1 MLIQK
6 NETAIQVLKILYSQ
20 NKKKSK
26 KIKKTHY
33 NTVYPRAIEAKYKTK
48 LSSYFQP
55 LIDYVNKFL
64 EENED
69 ALLRG
74 DSMQL
79 KLDVLPGGTFRRM
92 IASLEG
98 WLSVYM
104 PTVPELKEGQNNVI
118 LMGLNQT
125 AEQLKAH
132 EDKQFQ
138 KQLQNGIGVSFQ
150 TDASWWS
157 DTKTTWAGNNYN
169 LIVSNARN
177 YVNQINNLAEQAV
190 VNGWSPKQLQEQIK
204 KASNGLSD
212 KKCRLLAR
220 DQIGKL
226 QGQVA
231 EAQMEE
237 IGLEMYIWD
246 TSGDERVRGN
256 PAGKYPTGFPS
267 HYVMD
272 GLLCRWDDAT
282 VYSKDNGKTWINR
295 PANAVKLHPGRD
307 IQCRCV
313 ALAYIPELLH
323 EMDNNADVKFEE
335 VNNIETPVQLTSE
348 EMQLKQQLAEQ
359 LSTEFKSLKNNE
371 MDSVLNSLVTKDFGY
386 IDKNLLTNKSVINK
400 LHKYIDSQIGNTISV
415 YNASGLKCQL
425 EILQDLAK
433 NNKPLTHFRTKN
445 SLDKMIEFISKINNG
460 DLSFIK
466 NNFSYE
472 DFIYL
477 SSTHLGNPDI
487 TRKSNSLGLLKYTNF
502 EKLDNTTFFHN
513 YIRGAFDTDNY
524 ITSLEKINVAKDVNM
539 QFSKINFDLKSYSP
553 YSLFRNIELAKSHFG
568 TPWGTA
574 DEWNKD
580 AFAIAFWDTEYK
592 PFNKKTQKLV
602 NGFTHSIDEK
612 TLRQSIGN
620 RLKAQEI
627 MKNSKCLVPSKV
639 SYGSQDFNYFKNN
652 EFLRMQFSF
661 DGNEVKYKVGQ
672 VLEQTGICAF
682 SPSEL
687 HNEIW
692 YDSKTKQGAKYPV
705 RFHLKDSEKVR
716 NSASLVIVDD
726 LGTGTGTK
734 LNPEEIDFAI
744 SKLKVVKI
752 EDGFV
757 VDKTRPVKEVWVEI
771 AD

>member
-33 NTVYPRAIEAKYKTK
+33 NTVYPRAIEAKYKRK

-150 TDASWWS
+150 TDASWWT

-212 KKCRLLAR
+212 KKCCLLAR

-256 PAGKYPTGFPS
+256 PAGKYPTAVPS

-313 ALAYIPELLH
+313 ALAYIPELLS
-323 EMDNNADVKFEE
+323 EVSAEPVESFELPAMSNTSDTDTE
-335 VNNIETPVQLTSE
+335 DITAPVPEIIHFTD
-348 EMQLKQQLAEQ
+348 EQ
-359 LSTEFKSLKNNE
+359 LQQINQNVDNVLEAVKDEKLRKYVKDSLNDIAVSNSNMKVLFYKTMNKMKSSYIKFGNK
-371 MDSVLNSLVTKDFGY
+371 TKY
-386 IDKNLLTNKSVINK
+386 ENK
-400 LHKYIDSQIGNTISV
+400 LIYF
-415 YNASGLKCQL
+415 
-425 EILQDLAK
+425 K
-433 NNKPLTHFRTKN
+433 NGVKLSNHRDIIHELGRAFSALTDRTGKN
-445 SLDKMIEFISKINNG
+445 
-460 DLSFIK
+460 
-466 NNFSYE
+466 Y
-472 DFIYL
+472 
-477 SSTHLGNPDI
+477 
-487 TRKSNSLGLLKYTNF
+487 
-502 EKLDNTTFFHN
+502 
-513 YIRGAFDTDNY
+513 
-524 ITSLEKINVAKDVNM
+524 SLEKTFISAV
-539 QFSKINFDLKSYSP
+539 
-553 YSLFRNIELAKSHFG
+553 
-568 TPWGTA
+568 
-574 DEWNKD
+574 NKD
-580 AFAIAFWDTEYK
+580 YNALLQKYKTPEKLREHIIQLCSKNKSSFGGVSDIIGGIQKNPLPGLYGHNKEYWLEEENKVYKEAYADIFQMMFDKKSSQAVAHDLFPESYNIIRKQVAFA
-592 PFNKKTQKLV
+592 
-602 NGFTHSIDEK
+602 
-612 TLRQSIGN
+612 
-620 RLKAQEI
+620 
-627 MKNSKCLVPSKV
+627 
-639 SYGSQDFNYFKNN
+639 
-652 EFLRMQFSF
+652 
-661 DGNEVKYKVGQ
+661 VKG
-672 VLEQTGICAF
+672 
-682 SPSEL
+682 EL
-687 HNEIW
+687 
-692 YDSKTKQGAKYPV
+692 
-705 RFHLKDSEKVR
+705 
-716 NSASLVIVDD
+716 
-726 LGTGTGTK
+726 
-734 LNPEEIDFAI
+734 
-744 SKLKVVKI
+744 
-752 EDGFV
+752 
-757 VDKTRPVKEVWVEI
+757 
-771 AD
+771 

>member
-92 IASLEG
+92 ITSLEG

-125 AEQLKAH
+125 AEQLKEH

-150 TDASWWS
+150 TNASWWPN
-157 DTKTTWAGNNYN
+157 TKATWAGNNYN

-256 PAGKYPTGFPS
+256 PAGKYPTAVPS

-272 GLLCRWDDAT
+272 GCLCRWDNAT
-282 VYSKDNGKTWINR
+282 LYSKDNGKTWIDR
-295 PANAVKLHPGRD
+295 PANAVKLHPGQD

-313 ALAYIPELLH
+313 ALAYIPELLS
-323 EMDNNADVKFEE
+323 EVSAEPVESFELPVMSNASDADTED
-335 VNNIETPVQLTSE
+335 ITAPVPEIVHFTD
-348 EMQLKQQLAEQ
+348 EQ
-359 LSTEFKSLKNNE
+359 LQQINQNVDNILEAVKDEKLRKYVKDSLNDIAVSNSNMK
-371 MDSVLNSLVTKDFGY
+371 VLFYKT
-386 IDKNLLTNKSVINK
+386 T
-400 LHKYIDSQIGNTISV
+400 
-415 YNASGLKCQL
+415 
-425 EILQDLAK
+425 
-433 NNKPLTHFRTKN
+433 
-445 SLDKMIEFISKINNG
+445 DKMKSPYIKFGDKTRYGNKIIYFKNG
-460 DLSFIK
+460 VKLSNHRDIIHELGHAFSSLTDRTGK
-466 NNFSYE
+466 NY
-472 DFIYL
+472 
-477 SSTHLGNPDI
+477 
-487 TRKSNSLGLLKYTNF
+487 
-502 EKLDNTTFFHN
+502 
-513 YIRGAFDTDNY
+513 
-524 ITSLEKINVAKDVNM
+524 SLEKTFISAV
-539 QFSKINFDLKSYSP
+539 
-553 YSLFRNIELAKSHFG
+553 
-568 TPWGTA
+568 
-574 DEWNKD
+574 NKD
-580 AFAIAFWDTEYK
+580 YNALLQKYKTPEKLREYIIQVCSKNKSSFGGVSDIIGGIQKNPLPGLYGHNKEYWLEEENKVYKEAYADIFQMMFDKKSSQAVAQDLFPESYNIIRKQVAFA
-592 PFNKKTQKLV
+592 
-602 NGFTHSIDEK
+602 
-612 TLRQSIGN
+612 
-620 RLKAQEI
+620 
-627 MKNSKCLVPSKV
+627 
-639 SYGSQDFNYFKNN
+639 
-652 EFLRMQFSF
+652 
-661 DGNEVKYKVGQ
+661 VKG
-672 VLEQTGICAF
+672 
-682 SPSEL
+682 EL
-687 HNEIW
+687 
-692 YDSKTKQGAKYPV
+692 
-705 RFHLKDSEKVR
+705 
-716 NSASLVIVDD
+716 
-726 LGTGTGTK
+726 
-734 LNPEEIDFAI
+734 
-744 SKLKVVKI
+744 
-752 EDGFV
+752 
-757 VDKTRPVKEVWVEI
+757 
-771 AD
+771 

>member
-6 NETAIQVLKILYSQ
+6 NETAIQVLKIMYSQ

-48 LSSYFQP
+48 LFSYFQP

-64 EENED
+64 EENKD

-92 IASLEG
+92 ITSLEG

-125 AEQLKAH
+125 AEQLKEH

-150 TDASWWS
+150 TNVPWWPN
-157 DTKTTWAGNNYN
+157 TKATWAGNNYN

-256 PAGKYPTGFPS
+256 PAGKYPTAVPS

-282 VYSKDNGKTWINR
+282 VYSKDNGKTWIDR
-295 PANAVKLHPGRD
+295 PANAVKLHPGQD

-313 ALAYIPELLH
+313 ALAYIPELLS
-323 EMDNNADVKFEE
+323 E
-335 VNNIETPVQLTSE
+335 V
-348 EMQLKQQLAEQ
+348 
-359 LSTEFKSLKNNE
+359 
-371 MDSVLNSLVTKDFGY
+371 
-386 IDKNLLTNKSVINK
+386 
-400 LHKYIDSQIGNTISV
+400 
-415 YNASGLKCQL
+415 SG
-425 EILQDLAK
+425 
-433 NNKPLTHFRTKN
+433 
-445 SLDKMIEFISKINNG
+445 
-460 DLSFIK
+460 
-466 NNFSYE
+466 
-472 DFIYL
+472 
-477 SSTHLGNPDI
+477 
-487 TRKSNSLGLLKYTNF
+487 
-502 EKLDNTTFFHN
+502 
-513 YIRGAFDTDNY
+513 
-524 ITSLEKINVAKDVNM
+524 TSLE
-539 QFSKINFDLKSYSP
+539 
-553 YSLFRNIELAKSHFG
+553 NI
-568 TPWGTA
+568 
-574 DEWNKD
+574 
-580 AFAIAFWDTEYK
+580 
-592 PFNKKTQKLV
+592 
-602 NGFTHSIDEK
+602 
-612 TLRQSIGN
+612 
-620 RLKAQEI
+620 
-627 MKNSKCLVPSKV
+627 
-639 SYGSQDFNYFKNN
+639 
-652 EFLRMQFSF
+652 
-661 DGNEVKYKVGQ
+661 
-672 VLEQTGICAF
+672 
-682 SPSEL
+682 
-687 HNEIW
+687 
-692 YDSKTKQGAKYPV
+692 
-705 RFHLKDSEKVR
+705 
-716 NSASLVIVDD
+716 
-726 LGTGTGTK
+726 
-734 LNPEEIDFAI
+734 
-744 SKLKVVKI
+744 
-752 EDGFV
+752 
-757 VDKTRPVKEVWVEI
+757 
-771 AD
+771 

>member
-92 IASLEG
+92 ITSLEG

-150 TDASWWS
+150 TNAPWWPN
-157 DTKTTWAGNNYN
+157 TKATWAGNNYN

-256 PAGKYPTGFPS
+256 PAGKYPTAVPS

-272 GLLCRWDDAT
+272 ELLCRWDDAT
-282 VYSKDNGKTWINR
+282 VYSKDNGKTWIDR
-295 PANAVKLHPGRD
+295 PANAVKLHPGQD

-313 ALAYIPELLH
+313 ALAYIPELLS
-323 EMDNNADVKFEE
+323 EVSAEPVESFELPAMSNASDADTED
-335 VNNIETPVQLTSE
+335 ITAPVPEIVHFTD
-348 EMQLKQQLAEQ
+348 EQ
-359 LSTEFKSLKNNE
+359 LQQINQNVDNILEAVKDEKLRKYVKDSLNDIAVSNSNMK
-371 MDSVLNSLVTKDFGY
+371 VLFYKTM
-386 IDKNLLTNKSVINK
+386 
-400 LHKYIDSQIGNTISV
+400 
-415 YNASGLKCQL
+415 
-425 EILQDLAK
+425 
-433 NNKPLTHFRTKN
+433 
-445 SLDKMIEFISKINNG
+445 DKMKSPYIKFGDKTRYGNKIIYFKNG
-460 DLSFIK
+460 VKLSNHRDIIHELGHAFSSLTDRTGK
-466 NNFSYE
+466 NY
-472 DFIYL
+472 
-477 SSTHLGNPDI
+477 
-487 TRKSNSLGLLKYTNF
+487 
-502 EKLDNTTFFHN
+502 
-513 YIRGAFDTDNY
+513 
-524 ITSLEKINVAKDVNM
+524 SLEKTFISAV
-539 QFSKINFDLKSYSP
+539 
-553 YSLFRNIELAKSHFG
+553 
-568 TPWGTA
+568 
-574 DEWNKD
+574 NKD
-580 AFAIAFWDTEYK
+580 YNALLQKYKTPEKLREYIIQVCSKNKSSFGGVSDIIGGIQKNPLPGLYGHNKEYWLEEENKVYKEAYADIFQMMFDKKSSQAVAHDLFPESYNIIRKQVAFA
-592 PFNKKTQKLV
+592 
-602 NGFTHSIDEK
+602 
-612 TLRQSIGN
+612 
-620 RLKAQEI
+620 
-627 MKNSKCLVPSKV
+627 
-639 SYGSQDFNYFKNN
+639 
-652 EFLRMQFSF
+652 
-661 DGNEVKYKVGQ
+661 VKG
-672 VLEQTGICAF
+672 
-682 SPSEL
+682 EL
-687 HNEIW
+687 
-692 YDSKTKQGAKYPV
+692 
-705 RFHLKDSEKVR
+705 
-716 NSASLVIVDD
+716 
-726 LGTGTGTK
+726 
-734 LNPEEIDFAI
+734 
-744 SKLKVVKI
+744 
-752 EDGFV
+752 
-757 VDKTRPVKEVWVEI
+757 
-771 AD
+771 

>member
-92 IASLEG
+92 IISLEG

-256 PAGKYPTGFPS
+256 PAGKYPTAVPS

-313 ALAYIPELLH
+313 ALAYIPELLS
-323 EMDNNADVKFEE
+323 EVSAEPVESFELPAMSNAS
-335 VNNIETPVQLTSE
+335 NTETEDITAPVPEIVHFTD
-348 EMQLKQQLAEQ
+348 EQ
-359 LSTEFKSLKNNE
+359 LQQINQNIDNVLEAVKDEKLRKYVKDSLNDIAVSNSNMK
-371 MDSVLNSLVTKDFGY
+371 VLFYKT
-386 IDKNLLTNKSVINK
+386 INK
-400 LHKYIDSQIGNTISV
+400 MKSPYIKFGNKTKYENKLI
-415 YNASGLKCQL
+415 YF
-425 EILQDLAK
+425 K
-433 NNKPLTHFRTKN
+433 NGVKLSNHRDIIHELGHAFSALTDRTGKN
-445 SLDKMIEFISKINNG
+445 
-460 DLSFIK
+460 
-466 NNFSYE
+466 Y
-472 DFIYL
+472 
-477 SSTHLGNPDI
+477 
-487 TRKSNSLGLLKYTNF
+487 
-502 EKLDNTTFFHN
+502 
-513 YIRGAFDTDNY
+513 
-524 ITSLEKINVAKDVNM
+524 SLEKTFISAV
-539 QFSKINFDLKSYSP
+539 
-553 YSLFRNIELAKSHFG
+553 
-568 TPWGTA
+568 
-574 DEWNKD
+574 NKD
-580 AFAIAFWDTEYK
+580 YNALLQKYKTPEKLREHIIQLCSKNKSSFGGVSDIIGGIQKNPLPGLYGHNKEYWLEEENKVYKEAYADIFQMMFDKKSSQAVAHNLFPESYNIIRKQVAFA
-592 PFNKKTQKLV
+592 
-602 NGFTHSIDEK
+602 
-612 TLRQSIGN
+612 
-620 RLKAQEI
+620 
-627 MKNSKCLVPSKV
+627 
-639 SYGSQDFNYFKNN
+639 
-652 EFLRMQFSF
+652 
-661 DGNEVKYKVGQ
+661 VKG
-672 VLEQTGICAF
+672 
-682 SPSEL
+682 EL
-687 HNEIW
+687 
-692 YDSKTKQGAKYPV
+692 
-705 RFHLKDSEKVR
+705 
-716 NSASLVIVDD
+716 
-726 LGTGTGTK
+726 
-734 LNPEEIDFAI
+734 
-744 SKLKVVKI
+744 
-752 EDGFV
+752 
-757 VDKTRPVKEVWVEI
+757 
-771 AD
+771 

>member
-1 MLIQK
+1 MSVEK

-92 IASLEG
+92 ITSLEG

-150 TDASWWS
+150 TNAPWWLN
-157 DTKTTWAGNNYN
+157 TKATWAGNNYN

-226 QGQVA
+226 QGQVS

-237 IGLEMYIWD
+237 VGLEMYIWD
-246 TSGDERVRGN
+246 TSGDERVR
-256 PAGKYPTGFPS
+256 PTHKP
-267 HYVMD
+267 MD

-282 VYSKDNGKTWINR
+282 VYSYDNGKTWVDR
-295 PANAVKLHPGRD
+295 PATAVKMHPGRD

-313 ALAYIPELLH
+313 ALAYIPELLS
-323 EMDNNADVKFEE
+323 E
-335 VNNIETPVQLTSE
+335 VSAEPVES
-348 EMQLKQQLAEQ
+348 
-359 LSTEFKSLKNNE
+359 F
-371 MDSVLNSLVTKDFGY
+371 VL
-386 IDKNLLTNKSVINK
+386 
-400 LHKYIDSQIGNTISV
+400 
-415 YNASGLKCQL
+415 
-425 EILQDLAK
+425 
-433 NNKPLTHFRTKN
+433 
-445 SLDKMIEFISKINNG
+445 
-460 DLSFIK
+460 
-466 NNFSYE
+466 
-472 DFIYL
+472 
-477 SSTHLGNPDI
+477 
-487 TRKSNSLGLLKYTNF
+487 
-502 EKLDNTTFFHN
+502 
-513 YIRGAFDTDNY
+513 
-524 ITSLEKINVAKDVNM
+524 
-539 QFSKINFDLKSYSP
+539 
-553 YSLFRNIELAKSHFG
+553 
-568 TPWGTA
+568 
-574 DEWNKD
+574 
-580 AFAIAFWDTEYK
+580 
-592 PFNKKTQKLV
+592 
-602 NGFTHSIDEK
+602 
-612 TLRQSIGN
+612 
-620 RLKAQEI
+620 
-627 MKNSKCLVPSKV
+627 
-639 SYGSQDFNYFKNN
+639 
-652 EFLRMQFSF
+652 
-661 DGNEVKYKVGQ
+661 
-672 VLEQTGICAF
+672 
-682 SPSEL
+682 
-687 HNEIW
+687 
-692 YDSKTKQGAKYPV
+692 
-705 RFHLKDSEKVR
+705 
-716 NSASLVIVDD
+716 
-726 LGTGTGTK
+726 
-734 LNPEEIDFAI
+734 
-744 SKLKVVKI
+744 
-752 EDGFV
+752 
-757 VDKTRPVKEVWVEI
+757 
-771 AD
+771 

>member
-55 LIDYVNKFL
+55 LINYVNKFL

-74 DSMQL
+74 DSMRL

-92 IASLEG
+92 ITSLEG

-125 AEQLKAH
+125 AEQLKAY

-150 TDASWWS
+150 TDASWWPN
-157 DTKTTWAGNNYN
+157 TKATWAGNNYN

-256 PAGKYPTGFPS
+256 PAGKYPTAVPS

-272 GLLCRWDDAT
+272 GCLCRWDNAT
-282 VYSKDNGKTWINR
+282 LYSKDNGKTWIDR
-295 PANAVKLHPGRD
+295 PANAVKLHPGQD

-313 ALAYIPELLH
+313 ALAYIPELLS
-323 EMDNNADVKFEE
+323 EVSAEPVESFELPAMSNASDADTED
-335 VNNIETPVQLTSE
+335 ITAPVPEIVHFTD
-348 EMQLKQQLAEQ
+348 EQ
-359 LSTEFKSLKNNE
+359 LQQINQNVDNVLEAVKDEKLRKYVKDSLNDIAVSNSNMKVLFYKTMDKMKSPYIK
-371 MDSVLNSLVTKDFGY
+371 FG
-386 IDKNLLTNKSVINK
+386 DKTRYGNK
-400 LHKYIDSQIGNTISV
+400 LIYF
-415 YNASGLKCQL
+415 
-425 EILQDLAK
+425 K
-433 NNKPLTHFRTKN
+433 NGVKLSNHRDIIHELGHAFSALMDRTGKN
-445 SLDKMIEFISKINNG
+445 
-460 DLSFIK
+460 
-466 NNFSYE
+466 Y
-472 DFIYL
+472 
-477 SSTHLGNPDI
+477 
-487 TRKSNSLGLLKYTNF
+487 
-502 EKLDNTTFFHN
+502 
-513 YIRGAFDTDNY
+513 
-524 ITSLEKINVAKDVNM
+524 SLEKTFISAV
-539 QFSKINFDLKSYSP
+539 
-553 YSLFRNIELAKSHFG
+553 
-568 TPWGTA
+568 
-574 DEWNKD
+574 NKD
-580 AFAIAFWDTEYK
+580 YNALLQKYKTPEKLREYIIQVCNKNKSSFGGVSDIIGGIQKNPLPGLYGHNKEYWLEEENKVYKEAYADIFQMMFDKKSSQAVAHDLFPESYNIIRKQVAFA
-592 PFNKKTQKLV
+592 
-602 NGFTHSIDEK
+602 
-612 TLRQSIGN
+612 
-620 RLKAQEI
+620 
-627 MKNSKCLVPSKV
+627 
-639 SYGSQDFNYFKNN
+639 
-652 EFLRMQFSF
+652 
-661 DGNEVKYKVGQ
+661 VKGG
-672 VLEQTGICAF
+672 L
-682 SPSEL
+682 
-687 HNEIW
+687 
-692 YDSKTKQGAKYPV
+692 
-705 RFHLKDSEKVR
+705 
-716 NSASLVIVDD
+716 
-726 LGTGTGTK
+726 
-734 LNPEEIDFAI
+734 
-744 SKLKVVKI
+744 
-752 EDGFV
+752 
-757 VDKTRPVKEVWVEI
+757 
-771 AD
+771 

>member
-92 IASLEG
+92 ITSLEG

-104 PTVPELKEGQNNVI
+104 PTVSELKEGQNNVI

-125 AEQLKAH
+125 AEQLKVH

-150 TDASWWS
+150 TNAPWWPN
-157 DTKTTWAGNNYN
+157 TKATWAGNNYN

-231 EAQMEE
+231 ETQMEE

-256 PAGKYPTGFPS
+256 PAGKYPTAVPS

-282 VYSKDNGKTWINR
+282 VYSKDNGKTWIDR
-295 PANAVKLHPGRD
+295 PANAVKLHPGQD

-313 ALAYIPELLH
+313 ALAYIPELLS
-323 EMDNNADVKFEE
+323 EVSATPMNDLDVVEISKE
-335 VNNIETPVQLTSE
+335 
-348 EMQLKQQLAEQ
+348 AEQ
-359 LSTEFKSLKNNE
+359 LNDNLLEQNILLQQKDILDSLSTSEKKAFGHYAEAYYNPVNNYLE
-371 MDSVLNSLVTKDFGY
+371 NRTLNYGNEKQAQKL
-386 IDKNLLTNKSVINK
+386 IDKMDKAFSK
-400 LHKYIDSQIGNTISV
+400 
-415 YNASGLKCQL
+415 A
-425 EILQDLAK
+425 
-433 NNKPLTHFRTKN
+433 KPLDFDVTLFRR
-445 SLDKMIEFISKINNG
+445 EWANN
-460 DLSFIK
+460 
-466 NNFSYE
+466 
-472 DFIYL
+472 
-477 SSTHLGNPDI
+477 
-487 TRKSNSLGLLKYTNF
+487 
-502 EKLDNTTFFHN
+502 
-513 YIRGAFDTDNY
+513 
-524 ITSLEKINVAKDVNM
+524 
-539 QFSKINFDLKSYSP
+539 SYSP
-553 YSLFRNIELAKSHFG
+553 THTKGEIFKIDKYVSTSISKNH
-568 TPWGTA
+568 
-574 DEWNKD
+574 
-580 AFAIAFWDTEYK
+580 
-592 PFNKKTQKLV
+592 QKE
-602 NGFTHSIDEK
+602 GSIDYIIK
-612 TLRQSIGN
+612 
-620 RLKAQEI
+620 
-627 MKNSKCLVPSKV
+627 VPKGITAGLYIAGMS
-639 SYGSQDFNYFKNN
+639 SHNEM
-652 EFLRMQFSF
+652 EFLLNRGMQ
-661 DGNEVKYKVGQ
+661 YKVLEVIEKDNFHKKF
-672 VLEQTGICAF
+672 VLELLG
-682 SPSEL
+682 
-687 HNEIW
+687 
-692 YDSKTKQGAKYPV
+692 
-705 RFHLKDSEKVR
+705 
-716 NSASLVIVDD
+716 SL
-726 LGTGTGTK
+726 
-734 LNPEEIDFAI
+734 
-744 SKLKVVKI
+744 
-752 EDGFV
+752 
-757 VDKTRPVKEVWVEI
+757 
-771 AD
+771 

>member
-33 NTVYPRAIEAKYKTK
+33 NTVYPRAIEAKYKRK

-190 VNGWSPKQLQEQIK
+190 VNGWSSKQLQEQIK

-256 PAGKYPTGFPS
+256 PAGKYPTAVPS

-313 ALAYIPELLH
+313 ALAYIPELLS
-323 EMDNNADVKFEE
+323 EVSAEPVESFELPAMSNASDTDTED
-335 VNNIETPVQLTSE
+335 ITAPVPEIVHFTD
-348 EMQLKQQLAEQ
+348 EQ
-359 LSTEFKSLKNNE
+359 LQQINQNVDNVLEAVKDEKLRKYVKDSLNDIAVSNSNMK
-371 MDSVLNSLVTKDFGY
+371 VLFYKT
-386 IDKNLLTNKSVINK
+386 INK
-400 LHKYIDSQIGNTISV
+400 MK
-415 YNASGLKCQL
+415 
-425 EILQDLAK
+425 
-433 NNKPLTHFRTKN
+433 
-445 SLDKMIEFISKINNG
+445 
-460 DLSFIK
+460 
-466 NNFSYE
+466 
-472 DFIYL
+472 
-477 SSTHLGNPDI
+477 
-487 TRKSNSLGLLKYTNF
+487 
-502 EKLDNTTFFHN
+502 
-513 YIRGAFDTDNY
+513 
-524 ITSLEKINVAKDVNM
+524 
-539 QFSKINFDLKSYSP
+539 SP
-553 YSLFRNIELAKSHFG
+553 YIKFG
-568 TPWGTA
+568 
-574 DEWNKD
+574 NK
-580 AFAIAFWDTEYK
+580 TKYE
-592 PFNKKTQKLV
+592 NKL
-602 NGFTHSIDEK
+602 I
-612 TLRQSIGN
+612 
-620 RLKAQEI
+620 
-627 MKNSKCLVPSKV
+627 
-639 SYGSQDFNYFKNN
+639 YFKNGVKLSN
-652 EFLRMQFSF
+652 HRDIIHELGRAFSALT
-661 DGNEVKYKVGQ
+661 DGTGKNYSLKKTFISAVNKDYNALLQKYKTPEKLREYIIQ
-672 VLEQTGICAF
+672 VCSKNKSSFGGVSDIIGGIQKNPLPGLYGHNKEYWLEEENKVYKEAYADIFQMMFDKKSSQAVAHDLFPESYNVIRKQVAF
-682 SPSEL
+682 AVKGEL
-687 HNEIW
+687 
-692 YDSKTKQGAKYPV
+692 
-705 RFHLKDSEKVR
+705 
-716 NSASLVIVDD
+716 
-726 LGTGTGTK
+726 
-734 LNPEEIDFAI
+734 
-744 SKLKVVKI
+744 
-752 EDGFV
+752 
-757 VDKTRPVKEVWVEI
+757 
-771 AD
+771 

>member
-92 IASLEG
+92 ITSLEG

-256 PAGKYPTGFPS
+256 PAGKYPTAVPS

-313 ALAYIPELLH
+313 ALAYIPELLS
-323 EMDNNADVKFEE
+323 EVSAEPVESFELPAMSNAS
-335 VNNIETPVQLTSE
+335 NTETEDITAPVPEIVHFTD
-348 EMQLKQQLAEQ
+348 EQ
-359 LSTEFKSLKNNE
+359 LQQINQNIDNVLEAVKDEKLRKYVKDSLNDIAVSNSNMK
-371 MDSVLNSLVTKDFGY
+371 VLFYKT
-386 IDKNLLTNKSVINK
+386 INK
-400 LHKYIDSQIGNTISV
+400 MKSPYIKFGNKTKYENKLI
-415 YNASGLKCQL
+415 YF
-425 EILQDLAK
+425 K
-433 NNKPLTHFRTKN
+433 NGVKLSNHRDIIHELGHAFSALTDRTGKN
-445 SLDKMIEFISKINNG
+445 
-460 DLSFIK
+460 
-466 NNFSYE
+466 Y
-472 DFIYL
+472 
-477 SSTHLGNPDI
+477 
-487 TRKSNSLGLLKYTNF
+487 
-502 EKLDNTTFFHN
+502 
-513 YIRGAFDTDNY
+513 
-524 ITSLEKINVAKDVNM
+524 SLEKTFISAV
-539 QFSKINFDLKSYSP
+539 
-553 YSLFRNIELAKSHFG
+553 
-568 TPWGTA
+568 
-574 DEWNKD
+574 NKD
-580 AFAIAFWDTEYK
+580 YNALLQKYKTPEKLREHIIQLCSKNKSSFGGVSDIIGGIQKNPLPGLYGHNKEYWLEEENKVYKEAYADIFQMMFDKKSSQAVAHNLFPESYNIIRKQVAFA
-592 PFNKKTQKLV
+592 
-602 NGFTHSIDEK
+602 
-612 TLRQSIGN
+612 
-620 RLKAQEI
+620 
-627 MKNSKCLVPSKV
+627 
-639 SYGSQDFNYFKNN
+639 
-652 EFLRMQFSF
+652 
-661 DGNEVKYKVGQ
+661 VKG
-672 VLEQTGICAF
+672 
-682 SPSEL
+682 EL
-687 HNEIW
+687 
-692 YDSKTKQGAKYPV
+692 
-705 RFHLKDSEKVR
+705 
-716 NSASLVIVDD
+716 
-726 LGTGTGTK
+726 
-734 LNPEEIDFAI
+734 
-744 SKLKVVKI
+744 
-752 EDGFV
+752 
-757 VDKTRPVKEVWVEI
+757 
-771 AD
+771 

>member
-256 PAGKYPTGFPS
+256 PAGKYPTAVPS
-267 HYVMD
+267 HYIMD

-313 ALAYIPELLH
+313 ALAYIPELLS
-323 EMDNNADVKFEE
+323 EVSAEPVESFELPAMSNTSDTDTE
-335 VNNIETPVQLTSE
+335 DITAPVPEIIHFTD
-348 EMQLKQQLAEQ
+348 EQ
-359 LSTEFKSLKNNE
+359 LQQINQNVDNVLEAVKDEKLRKYVKDSLNDIAVSNSNMKVLFYKTMNKMKSSYIKFGNK
-371 MDSVLNSLVTKDFGY
+371 TKY
-386 IDKNLLTNKSVINK
+386 ENK
-400 LHKYIDSQIGNTISV
+400 LIYF
-415 YNASGLKCQL
+415 
-425 EILQDLAK
+425 K
-433 NNKPLTHFRTKN
+433 NGVKLSNHRDIIHELGHAFSALTDRTGKN
-445 SLDKMIEFISKINNG
+445 
-460 DLSFIK
+460 
-466 NNFSYE
+466 Y
-472 DFIYL
+472 
-477 SSTHLGNPDI
+477 
-487 TRKSNSLGLLKYTNF
+487 
-502 EKLDNTTFFHN
+502 
-513 YIRGAFDTDNY
+513 
-524 ITSLEKINVAKDVNM
+524 SLEKTFISAV
-539 QFSKINFDLKSYSP
+539 
-553 YSLFRNIELAKSHFG
+553 
-568 TPWGTA
+568 
-574 DEWNKD
+574 NKD
-580 AFAIAFWDTEYK
+580 YNALLQKYKTPEKLREHIIQLCSKNKSSFGGVSDIIGGIQKNPLPGLYGHNKEYWLEEENKVYKEAYADIFQMMFDKKSSQAVAHDLFPESYNIIRKQVAFA
-592 PFNKKTQKLV
+592 
-602 NGFTHSIDEK
+602 
-612 TLRQSIGN
+612 
-620 RLKAQEI
+620 
-627 MKNSKCLVPSKV
+627 
-639 SYGSQDFNYFKNN
+639 
-652 EFLRMQFSF
+652 
-661 DGNEVKYKVGQ
+661 VKG
-672 VLEQTGICAF
+672 
-682 SPSEL
+682 EL
-687 HNEIW
+687 
-692 YDSKTKQGAKYPV
+692 
-705 RFHLKDSEKVR
+705 
-716 NSASLVIVDD
+716 
-726 LGTGTGTK
+726 
-734 LNPEEIDFAI
+734 
-744 SKLKVVKI
+744 
-752 EDGFV
+752 
-757 VDKTRPVKEVWVEI
+757 
-771 AD
+771 

>member
-125 AEQLKAH
+125 AEQLKEH

-150 TDASWWS
+150 TNAPWWS
-157 DTKTTWAGNNYN
+157 DTKATWAGNNYN
-169 LIVSNARN
+169 LIVADARN

-256 PAGKYPTGFPS
+256 PAGKYPTAVPS

-282 VYSKDNGKTWINR
+282 VYSKDNGKTWIDR
-295 PANAVKLHPGRD
+295 PANAVKLHPGQD

-313 ALAYIPELLH
+313 ALAYIPELLS
-323 EMDNNADVKFEE
+323 EVSATPMNDIDV
-335 VNNIETPVQLTSE
+335 
-348 EMQLKQQLAEQ
+348 
-359 LSTEFKSLKNNE
+359 
-371 MDSVLNSLVTKDFGY
+371 
-386 IDKNLLTNKSVINK
+386 
-400 LHKYIDSQIGNTISV
+400 
-415 YNASGLKCQL
+415 
-425 EILQDLAK
+425 
-433 NNKPLTHFRTKN
+433 
-445 SLDKMIEFISKINNG
+445 
-460 DLSFIK
+460 
-466 NNFSYE
+466 
-472 DFIYL
+472 
-477 SSTHLGNPDI
+477 
-487 TRKSNSLGLLKYTNF
+487 
-502 EKLDNTTFFHN
+502 
-513 YIRGAFDTDNY
+513 
-524 ITSLEKINVAKDVNM
+524 
-539 QFSKINFDLKSYSP
+539 
-553 YSLFRNIELAKSHFG
+553 
-568 TPWGTA
+568 
-574 DEWNKD
+574 
-580 AFAIAFWDTEYK
+580 
-592 PFNKKTQKLV
+592 
-602 NGFTHSIDEK
+602 
-612 TLRQSIGN
+612 
-620 RLKAQEI
+620 
-627 MKNSKCLVPSKV
+627 
-639 SYGSQDFNYFKNN
+639 
-652 EFLRMQFSF
+652 
-661 DGNEVKYKVGQ
+661 
-672 VLEQTGICAF
+672 
-682 SPSEL
+682 
-687 HNEIW
+687 
-692 YDSKTKQGAKYPV
+692 
-705 RFHLKDSEKVR
+705 
-716 NSASLVIVDD
+716 
-726 LGTGTGTK
+726 
-734 LNPEEIDFAI
+734 
-744 SKLKVVKI
+744 
-752 EDGFV
+752 
-757 VDKTRPVKEVWVEI
+757 VE
-771 AD
+771 

>member
-92 IASLEG
+92 ITSLEG

-125 AEQLKAH
+125 AEQLKEH

-150 TDASWWS
+150 TNASWWPN
-157 DTKTTWAGNNYN
+157 TKATWAGNNYN

-256 PAGKYPTGFPS
+256 PAGKYPTAVPS

-272 GLLCRWDDAT
+272 GCLCRWDNAT
-282 VYSKDNGKTWINR
+282 LYSKDNGKTWIDR
-295 PANAVKLHPGRD
+295 PANAVKLHPGQD

-313 ALAYIPELLH
+313 ALAYIPELLSEVSAEPVESFELPAMSNAIDADTEDITAPVPEIVH
-323 EMDNNADVKFEE
+323 FTDEQLQQINQNVDNILEAVKDEKLRKYVKDSLNDIAVSNSNMIVLFYKTMDNMKSSYIKFGDKTRYGNKIIYFKNGVKLSNHRDIIHELGHAFSS
-335 VNNIETPVQLTSE
+335 LTDR
-348 EMQLKQQLAEQ
+348 
-359 LSTEFKSLKNNE
+359 TGKN
-371 MDSVLNSLVTKDFGY
+371 Y
-386 IDKNLLTNKSVINK
+386 
-400 LHKYIDSQIGNTISV
+400 
-415 YNASGLKCQL
+415 
-425 EILQDLAK
+425 
-433 NNKPLTHFRTKN
+433 
-445 SLDKMIEFISKINNG
+445 
-460 DLSFIK
+460 
-466 NNFSYE
+466 
-472 DFIYL
+472 
-477 SSTHLGNPDI
+477 
-487 TRKSNSLGLLKYTNF
+487 
-502 EKLDNTTFFHN
+502 
-513 YIRGAFDTDNY
+513 
-524 ITSLEKINVAKDVNM
+524 SLEKTFISAV
-539 QFSKINFDLKSYSP
+539 
-553 YSLFRNIELAKSHFG
+553 
-568 TPWGTA
+568 
-574 DEWNKD
+574 NKD
-580 AFAIAFWDTEYK
+580 YNALLQKYKTPEKLREYIIQVCSKNKSSFGGVSDIIGGIQKNPLPGLYGHNKEYWLEEENKVYKEAYADIFQMMFDKKSSQAVAQDLFPESYNIIRKQVAFA
-592 PFNKKTQKLV
+592 
-602 NGFTHSIDEK
+602 
-612 TLRQSIGN
+612 
-620 RLKAQEI
+620 
-627 MKNSKCLVPSKV
+627 
-639 SYGSQDFNYFKNN
+639 
-652 EFLRMQFSF
+652 
-661 DGNEVKYKVGQ
+661 VKG
-672 VLEQTGICAF
+672 
-682 SPSEL
+682 EL
-687 HNEIW
+687 
-692 YDSKTKQGAKYPV
+692 
-705 RFHLKDSEKVR
+705 
-716 NSASLVIVDD
+716 
-726 LGTGTGTK
+726 
-734 LNPEEIDFAI
+734 
-744 SKLKVVKI
+744 
-752 EDGFV
+752 
-757 VDKTRPVKEVWVEI
+757 
-771 AD
+771 

>member
-256 PAGKYPTGFPS
+256 PAGKYPTAVPS

-313 ALAYIPELLH
+313 ALAYIPELLS
-323 EMDNNADVKFEE
+323 EVSAEPVESFELPAMSNASNTDTE
-335 VNNIETPVQLTSE
+335 NITAPIPEIIHFTD
-348 EMQLKQQLAEQ
+348 EQ
-359 LSTEFKSLKNNE
+359 LRQINQNVDNVLEAVKDEKLRKYVKDSLNDIAVSNSNMKVLFYKTMNKMKSPYIKFGNK
-371 MDSVLNSLVTKDFGY
+371 TKY
-386 IDKNLLTNKSVINK
+386 ENK
-400 LHKYIDSQIGNTISV
+400 LIYF
-415 YNASGLKCQL
+415 
-425 EILQDLAK
+425 K
-433 NNKPLTHFRTKN
+433 NGVKLSNHRDIIHELGHAFSALTDRTGKN
-445 SLDKMIEFISKINNG
+445 
-460 DLSFIK
+460 
-466 NNFSYE
+466 Y
-472 DFIYL
+472 
-477 SSTHLGNPDI
+477 
-487 TRKSNSLGLLKYTNF
+487 
-502 EKLDNTTFFHN
+502 
-513 YIRGAFDTDNY
+513 
-524 ITSLEKINVAKDVNM
+524 SLEKTFISAV
-539 QFSKINFDLKSYSP
+539 
-553 YSLFRNIELAKSHFG
+553 
-568 TPWGTA
+568 
-574 DEWNKD
+574 NKD
-580 AFAIAFWDTEYK
+580 YNALLQKYKTPEKLREHIIQLCSKNKSSFGGVSNIIGGIQKNPLPELYGHNKEYWLEEENKVYKEAYADIFQMMFDKKSSQAVAHDLFPESYNIIRKQVAFA
-592 PFNKKTQKLV
+592 
-602 NGFTHSIDEK
+602 
-612 TLRQSIGN
+612 
-620 RLKAQEI
+620 
-627 MKNSKCLVPSKV
+627 
-639 SYGSQDFNYFKNN
+639 
-652 EFLRMQFSF
+652 
-661 DGNEVKYKVGQ
+661 VKG
-672 VLEQTGICAF
+672 
-682 SPSEL
+682 EL
-687 HNEIW
+687 
-692 YDSKTKQGAKYPV
+692 
-705 RFHLKDSEKVR
+705 
-716 NSASLVIVDD
+716 
-726 LGTGTGTK
+726 
-734 LNPEEIDFAI
+734 
-744 SKLKVVKI
+744 
-752 EDGFV
+752 
-757 VDKTRPVKEVWVEI
+757 
-771 AD
+771 

>member
-79 KLDVLPGGTFRRM
+79 KLDALPGGTFRRM

-150 TDASWWS
+150 TDAPWWPN
-157 DTKTTWAGNNYN
+157 TKATWAGNNYN

-212 KKCRLLAR
+212 KKCRLLSR

-246 TSGDERVRGN
+246 TSGDERVR
-256 PAGKYPTGFPS
+256 PS
-267 HYVMD
+267 HKPMD

-282 VYSKDNGKTWINR
+282 VYSKDNGKTWIDR
-295 PANAVKLHPGRD
+295 PAKAVKLHPGQD

-313 ALAYIPELLH
+313 ALAYIPELLS
-323 EMDNNADVKFEE
+323 E
-335 VNNIETPVQLTSE
+335 V
-348 EMQLKQQLAEQ
+348 
-359 LSTEFKSLKNNE
+359 
-371 MDSVLNSLVTKDFGY
+371 
-386 IDKNLLTNKSVINK
+386 
-400 LHKYIDSQIGNTISV
+400 
-415 YNASGLKCQL
+415 SG
-425 EILQDLAK
+425 
-433 NNKPLTHFRTKN
+433 
-445 SLDKMIEFISKINNG
+445 
-460 DLSFIK
+460 
-466 NNFSYE
+466 
-472 DFIYL
+472 
-477 SSTHLGNPDI
+477 
-487 TRKSNSLGLLKYTNF
+487 
-502 EKLDNTTFFHN
+502 
-513 YIRGAFDTDNY
+513 
-524 ITSLEKINVAKDVNM
+524 TSLE
-539 QFSKINFDLKSYSP
+539 
-553 YSLFRNIELAKSHFG
+553 NI
-568 TPWGTA
+568 
-574 DEWNKD
+574 
-580 AFAIAFWDTEYK
+580 
-592 PFNKKTQKLV
+592 
-602 NGFTHSIDEK
+602 
-612 TLRQSIGN
+612 
-620 RLKAQEI
+620 
-627 MKNSKCLVPSKV
+627 
-639 SYGSQDFNYFKNN
+639 
-652 EFLRMQFSF
+652 
-661 DGNEVKYKVGQ
+661 
-672 VLEQTGICAF
+672 
-682 SPSEL
+682 
-687 HNEIW
+687 
-692 YDSKTKQGAKYPV
+692 
-705 RFHLKDSEKVR
+705 
-716 NSASLVIVDD
+716 
-726 LGTGTGTK
+726 
-734 LNPEEIDFAI
+734 
-744 SKLKVVKI
+744 
-752 EDGFV
+752 
-757 VDKTRPVKEVWVEI
+757 
-771 AD
+771 

>member
-69 ALLRG
+69 ALFRG

-256 PAGKYPTGFPS
+256 PAGKYPTAVPS

-313 ALAYIPELLH
+313 ALAYIPELLS
-323 EMDNNADVKFEE
+323 EVSAEPVESFELPAMSNASNTDTEDITAPIPEIIHF
-335 VNNIETPVQLTSE
+335 TD
-348 EMQLKQQLAEQ
+348 EQ
-359 LSTEFKSLKNNE
+359 LRQINQNVDNVLEAVKDEKLRKYVKDSLNDIAVSNSNMK
-371 MDSVLNSLVTKDFGY
+371 VLFYKT
-386 IDKNLLTNKSVINK
+386 INK
-400 LHKYIDSQIGNTISV
+400 MKSPYIKFGNKTKYENKLI
-415 YNASGLKCQL
+415 YF
-425 EILQDLAK
+425 K
-433 NNKPLTHFRTKN
+433 NGVKLSNHRDIIHELGHAFSTLTDRTGKN
-445 SLDKMIEFISKINNG
+445 
-460 DLSFIK
+460 
-466 NNFSYE
+466 Y
-472 DFIYL
+472 
-477 SSTHLGNPDI
+477 
-487 TRKSNSLGLLKYTNF
+487 
-502 EKLDNTTFFHN
+502 
-513 YIRGAFDTDNY
+513 
-524 ITSLEKINVAKDVNM
+524 SLEKTFISAV
-539 QFSKINFDLKSYSP
+539 
-553 YSLFRNIELAKSHFG
+553 
-568 TPWGTA
+568 
-574 DEWNKD
+574 NKD
-580 AFAIAFWDTEYK
+580 YNALLQKYKTPEKLREHIIQLCSKNKSSFGGVSDIIGGIQKNPLPGLYGHNKEYWLEEENKVYKEAYADIFQMMFDKKSSQAVAHDLFPESYNIIRKQVAFA
-592 PFNKKTQKLV
+592 
-602 NGFTHSIDEK
+602 
-612 TLRQSIGN
+612 
-620 RLKAQEI
+620 
-627 MKNSKCLVPSKV
+627 
-639 SYGSQDFNYFKNN
+639 
-652 EFLRMQFSF
+652 
-661 DGNEVKYKVGQ
+661 VKG
-672 VLEQTGICAF
+672 
-682 SPSEL
+682 EL
-687 HNEIW
+687 
-692 YDSKTKQGAKYPV
+692 
-705 RFHLKDSEKVR
+705 
-716 NSASLVIVDD
+716 
-726 LGTGTGTK
+726 
-734 LNPEEIDFAI
+734 
-744 SKLKVVKI
+744 
-752 EDGFV
+752 
-757 VDKTRPVKEVWVEI
+757 
-771 AD
+771 

>member
-92 IASLEG
+92 ITSLEG

-150 TDASWWS
+150 TNAPWWPN
-157 DTKTTWAGNNYN
+157 TKATWAGNNYN

-256 PAGKYPTGFPS
+256 PAGKYPTAVPS

-282 VYSKDNGKTWINR
+282 VYSKDNGKTWIDR
-295 PANAVKLHPGRD
+295 PANAVKLHPGQD

-313 ALAYIPELLH
+313 ALAYIPELLS
-323 EMDNNADVKFEE
+323 EVSAEPVESFELPAMSNASDADTEDITALVPEIVHF
-335 VNNIETPVQLTSE
+335 TD
-348 EMQLKQQLAEQ
+348 EQ
-359 LSTEFKSLKNNE
+359 LQQINQNVDNILEAVKDEKLRKYVKDSLNDIAVSNSNMK
-371 MDSVLNSLVTKDFGY
+371 VLFYKTM
-386 IDKNLLTNKSVINK
+386 
-400 LHKYIDSQIGNTISV
+400 
-415 YNASGLKCQL
+415 
-425 EILQDLAK
+425 
-433 NNKPLTHFRTKN
+433 
-445 SLDKMIEFISKINNG
+445 DKMKSPYIKFGDKTRYGNKIIYFKNG
-460 DLSFIK
+460 IKLSNHRDIIHELGHAFSSLTDRTGK
-466 NNFSYE
+466 NY
-472 DFIYL
+472 
-477 SSTHLGNPDI
+477 
-487 TRKSNSLGLLKYTNF
+487 
-502 EKLDNTTFFHN
+502 
-513 YIRGAFDTDNY
+513 
-524 ITSLEKINVAKDVNM
+524 SLEKTFISAV
-539 QFSKINFDLKSYSP
+539 
-553 YSLFRNIELAKSHFG
+553 
-568 TPWGTA
+568 
-574 DEWNKD
+574 NKD
-580 AFAIAFWDTEYK
+580 YNALLQKYKTPEKLREYIIQVCSKNKSSFGGVSDIIGGIQKNPLPGLYGHNKEYWLEEENKVYKEAYADIFQMMFDKKSSQAVAHDLFPESYNIIRKQVAFA
-592 PFNKKTQKLV
+592 
-602 NGFTHSIDEK
+602 
-612 TLRQSIGN
+612 
-620 RLKAQEI
+620 
-627 MKNSKCLVPSKV
+627 
-639 SYGSQDFNYFKNN
+639 
-652 EFLRMQFSF
+652 
-661 DGNEVKYKVGQ
+661 VKG
-672 VLEQTGICAF
+672 
-682 SPSEL
+682 EL
-687 HNEIW
+687 
-692 YDSKTKQGAKYPV
+692 
-705 RFHLKDSEKVR
+705 
-716 NSASLVIVDD
+716 
-726 LGTGTGTK
+726 
-734 LNPEEIDFAI
+734 
-744 SKLKVVKI
+744 
-752 EDGFV
+752 
-757 VDKTRPVKEVWVEI
+757 
-771 AD
+771 

>member
-256 PAGKYPTGFPS
+256 PAGKYPTAVPS

-313 ALAYIPELLH
+313 ALAYIPELLS
-323 EMDNNADVKFEE
+323 EVSAEPVESFELPAMSNASNTDTEDITAPIPEIIHF
-335 VNNIETPVQLTSE
+335 TD
-348 EMQLKQQLAEQ
+348 EQ
-359 LSTEFKSLKNNE
+359 LRQINQNVDNVLEAVKDEKLRKYVKDSLNDIAVSNSNMKVLFYKTMNKMKSPYIKFGNK
-371 MDSVLNSLVTKDFGY
+371 TKY
-386 IDKNLLTNKSVINK
+386 ENK
-400 LHKYIDSQIGNTISV
+400 LIYF
-415 YNASGLKCQL
+415 
-425 EILQDLAK
+425 K
-433 NNKPLTHFRTKN
+433 NGVKLSNYRDIIHELGHAFSALTDRTGKN
-445 SLDKMIEFISKINNG
+445 
-460 DLSFIK
+460 
-466 NNFSYE
+466 Y
-472 DFIYL
+472 
-477 SSTHLGNPDI
+477 
-487 TRKSNSLGLLKYTNF
+487 
-502 EKLDNTTFFHN
+502 
-513 YIRGAFDTDNY
+513 
-524 ITSLEKINVAKDVNM
+524 SLEKTFISAV
-539 QFSKINFDLKSYSP
+539 
-553 YSLFRNIELAKSHFG
+553 
-568 TPWGTA
+568 
-574 DEWNKD
+574 NKD
-580 AFAIAFWDTEYK
+580 YNALLQKYKTPEKLREHIIQLCSKNKSSFGGVSDIIGGIQKNPLPGLYGHNKEYWLEEENKVYKEAYADIFQMMFDKKSSQAVAHDLFPESYNIIRKQVAFA
-592 PFNKKTQKLV
+592 
-602 NGFTHSIDEK
+602 
-612 TLRQSIGN
+612 
-620 RLKAQEI
+620 
-627 MKNSKCLVPSKV
+627 
-639 SYGSQDFNYFKNN
+639 
-652 EFLRMQFSF
+652 
-661 DGNEVKYKVGQ
+661 VKG
-672 VLEQTGICAF
+672 
-682 SPSEL
+682 EL
-687 HNEIW
+687 
-692 YDSKTKQGAKYPV
+692 
-705 RFHLKDSEKVR
+705 
-716 NSASLVIVDD
+716 
-726 LGTGTGTK
+726 
-734 LNPEEIDFAI
+734 
-744 SKLKVVKI
+744 
-752 EDGFV
+752 
-757 VDKTRPVKEVWVEI
+757 
-771 AD
+771 

>member
-92 IASLEG
+92 ITSLEG

-150 TDASWWS
+150 TDAPWWPN
-157 DTKTTWAGNNYN
+157 TKATWAGNNYN

-246 TSGDERVRGN
+246 TSGDERVR
-256 PAGKYPTGFPS
+256 PS
-267 HYVMD
+267 HKPMD
-272 GLLCRWDDAT
+272 GLLCRWDDAN
-282 VYSKDNGKTWINR
+282 VYSADGGKHWIPR
-295 PANAVKLHPGRD
+295 PANAVKMHPGQD

-313 ALAYIPELLH
+313 ALAYIPELL
-323 EMDNNADVKFEE
+323 
-335 VNNIETPVQLTSE
+335 SE
-348 EMQLKQQLAEQ
+348 
-359 LSTEFKSLKNNE
+359 
-371 MDSVLNSLVTKDFGY
+371 
-386 IDKNLLTNKSVINK
+386 
-400 LHKYIDSQIGNTISV
+400 IS
-415 YNASGLKCQL
+415 A
-425 EILQDLAK
+425 
-433 NNKPLTHFRTKN
+433 
-445 SLDKMIEFISKINNG
+445 
-460 DLSFIK
+460 
-466 NNFSYE
+466 
-472 DFIYL
+472 
-477 SSTHLGNPDI
+477 
-487 TRKSNSLGLLKYTNF
+487 
-502 EKLDNTTFFHN
+502 
-513 YIRGAFDTDNY
+513 GA
-524 ITSLEKINVAKDVNM
+524 V
-539 QFSKINFDLKSYSP
+539 
-553 YSLFRNIELAKSHFG
+553 
-568 TPWGTA
+568 
-574 DEWNKD
+574 
-580 AFAIAFWDTEYK
+580 
-592 PFNKKTQKLV
+592 
-602 NGFTHSIDEK
+602 
-612 TLRQSIGN
+612 
-620 RLKAQEI
+620 
-627 MKNSKCLVPSKV
+627 
-639 SYGSQDFNYFKNN
+639 
-652 EFLRMQFSF
+652 
-661 DGNEVKYKVGQ
+661 
-672 VLEQTGICAF
+672 
-682 SPSEL
+682 
-687 HNEIW
+687 
-692 YDSKTKQGAKYPV
+692 
-705 RFHLKDSEKVR
+705 
-716 NSASLVIVDD
+716 
-726 LGTGTGTK
+726 
-734 LNPEEIDFAI
+734 
-744 SKLKVVKI
+744 
-752 EDGFV
+752 
-757 VDKTRPVKEVWVEI
+757 
-771 AD
+771 